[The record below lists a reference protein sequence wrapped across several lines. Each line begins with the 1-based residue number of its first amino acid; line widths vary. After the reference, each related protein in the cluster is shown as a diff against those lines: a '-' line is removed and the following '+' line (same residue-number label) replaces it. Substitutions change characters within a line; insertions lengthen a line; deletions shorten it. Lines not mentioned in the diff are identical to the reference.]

1 MAKKL
6 GLALGGGSARGIAHV
21 GVLKAFVDLNLPID
35 YIAGTSAGALVGG
48 FFAAGLDPETM
59 KENALALKWS
69 DFAGFHISRLGVV
82 SSKPIEA
89 FVHRHIGHMT
99 FKQLKTPFAALATN
113 ILSGQCEVLNDPDL
127 DVALAIKAS
136 ASFPGVFEP
145 AEINGKFYCDGG
157 ATRNVPAKLLKDMG
171 ADVVIAVDVI
181 PKVSLD
187 DVPSHMM
194 GIVDRSLDI
203 LLYHMSDLYEDEAD
217 LMLRPLTQY
226 FSSRHFKQA
235 ETMIAMGEATIIEN
249 EARIR
254 ALIS

>member
-6 GLALGGGSARGIAHV
+6 GLALGGGSARGIAHI
-21 GVLKAFVDLNLPID
+21 GILKAFLDLQLPID
-35 YIAGTSAGALVGG
+35 MIAGTSAGALVGG

-69 DFAGFHISRLGVV
+69 DFASFHISRLGVV

-89 FVHRHIGHMT
+89 FVHRQIGHVT
-99 FKQLKTPFAALATN
+99 FKQLKIPFAALATN
-113 ILSGQCEVLNDPDL
+113 ILSGKGEVLNHPDL

-145 AEINGKFYCDGG
+145 TMINGVPYCDGG
-157 ATRNVPAKLLKDMG
+157 AVRNVPSRILKMMG

-181 PKVSLD
+181 PRLPID
-187 DVPSHMM
+187 EVPTHMM

-203 LLYHMSDLYEDEAD
+203 LLFHMSDLYDSEAD
-217 LMLRPLTQY
+217 LVLTPLTKY
-226 FSSRHFKQA
+226 FSSRHFKYAEQMIDMGFQA
-235 ETMIAMGEATIIEN
+235 VVQN
-249 EARIR
+249 EVAIR
-254 ALIS
+254 KLLE